1 MLPVARR
8 PLSRPLRRAV
18 RRAWQMMRP
27 WTAVLAAAVLLSA
40 GPVAAGELVGARF
53 AEPTTRYAH
62 GVLGDDVEWG
72 ALVLR
77 LDTCPACARV
87 VAQEV
92 TIRLPETR
100 VFEDLEPRL
109 FTLPDGRT
117 LVVVVES
124 DARQGAR
131 LSVYGPEGLFAAGP
145 FIGRSNRW
153 LAPIGIGDL
162 DGDGKIEI
170 AYVDRPHLAKTLR
183 VFRLDPAGTL
193 TEVAQRPGFSN
204 HRIGWDFIP
213 GGLRVCADGPELI
226 VASGDWRQVMA
237 VRFDGTT
244 LSARAL
250 GRYDGP
256 DSLNAAL
263 SCPS

>member
-1 MLPVARR
+1 MQGEARR
-8 PLSRPLRRAV
+8 PLSRLLRGAMRRA
-18 RRAWQMMRP
+18 RLMMRP
-27 WTAVLAAAVLLSA
+27 WPAVLAAGVLLSS
-40 GPVAAGELVGARF
+40 GPVAAGELIGARF
-53 AEPTTRYAH
+53 DEPTTRYAH
-62 GVLGDDVEWG
+62 GVLGDDEEWG

-77 LDTCPACARV
+77 LDSCLTCTGG

-109 FTLPDGRT
+109 FSLPDGRR
-117 LVVVVES
+117 LVAVVES

-131 LSVYGPEGLFAAGP
+131 LSVYGPDGLFAAGP
-145 FIGRSNRW
+145 FIGRANRW

-162 DGDGKIEI
+162 DGDGAVEI

-183 VFRLDPAGTL
+183 VFRLDPAGRL
-193 TEVAQRPGFSN
+193 SEVAQMSGFSN

-213 GGLRVCADGPELI
+213 GGLRACAEGPELI

-237 VRFDGTT
+237 VRFAGGAFKT
-244 LSARAL
+244 RNL
-250 GRYDGP
+250 GPYEGP
-256 DSLNAAL
+256 ASLNDAL
-263 SCPS
+263 TCP